1 MGALDNKVAVVT
13 GAASGIGKASATALA
28 ALGATVVA
36 ADIDAE
42 GARCTALEIDGVAV
56 TADVS
61 LPEDWTRVRHAAREL
76 GGINVAH
83 FNAGMNTGEADVT
96 LLSDD
101 QYRRIMGVNVD
112 GVVFGIRAL
121 LPDMVAGGGGAMVV
135 TSSMAGIVSFPGD
148 PIYTLTKAGLV
159 GLVRALAPRL
169 IEDGV
174 TINAVCPGLVDTPL
188 IDGEI
193 RDALAA
199 VAFPLIAAEEVAAAA
214 VACAL
219 GDETGQAIVVQLG
232 RDPVAYRFGGAP
244 GPRLQGAVGQ
254 IPPGW
259 LADRSATSD
268 AATPNPAPPT

>member
-13 GAASGIGKASATALA
+13 GAASGIGKASATAFA
-28 ALGATVVA
+28 ALGAAVVA
-36 ADIDAE
+36 VDIDAE
-42 GARCTALEIDGVAV
+42 GARRTARQLGGVAV
-56 TADVS
+56 SADVS
-61 LPEDWTRVRHAAREL
+61 SPAHWARVRDAAREL
-76 GGINVAH
+76 GRIDVAH
-83 FNAGMNTGEADVT
+83 FNAGMNTGEADLA
-96 LLSDD
+96 LLTDD

-121 LPDMVAGGGGAMVV
+121 LPDMIDGGGGAMVV
-135 TSSMAGIVSFPGD
+135 TSSMAGIVAFPGD

-199 VAFPLIAAEEVAAAA
+199 VDFPLIAAEEVAAAA
-214 VACAL
+214 LACAI
-219 GDETGQAIVVQLG
+219 GEETGQAIVVQLG
-232 RDPVAYRFGGAP
+232 RDAVAYRFGGAP

-259 LADRSATSD
+259 LADRSAASD
-268 AATPNPAPPT
+268 PTPPT